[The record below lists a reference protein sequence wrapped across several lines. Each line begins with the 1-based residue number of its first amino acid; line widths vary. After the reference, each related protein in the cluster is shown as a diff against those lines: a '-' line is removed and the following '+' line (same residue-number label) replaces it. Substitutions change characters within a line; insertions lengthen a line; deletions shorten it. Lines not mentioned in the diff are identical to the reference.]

1 MQQPVG
7 VDGVGP
13 LGLAEPEEQA
23 LLGGHGLGALDHLL
37 AGRGA
42 AAVLGAQ
49 VLGHGLLGHPR
60 RGRVEL
66 EGAVDDLHVVGV
78 REARQGGLE
87 AALADVAPG
96 TDDVGPDLDLHDGHN
111 RGNDPNV
118 PACDATVAPWHPR
131 SRPGE
136 GHAPALP
143 GHRRP
148 AGAASS
154 LVAAL
159 HRATQGCVYDDL
171 TASRGDTSSFL
182 LWTLAVAAPARAVL
196 LVGARKAARL
206 RGDVRFLLGATL
218 RVFRG
223 CIRG

>member
-7 VDGVGP
+7 VDGVGA
-13 LGLAEPEEQA
+13 LGLTEPEEQA

-37 AGRGA
+37 AGRGT

-96 TDDVGPDLDLHDGHN
+96 TDDVGPDLYLHDGHN

-118 PACDATVAPWHPR
+118 PASMPQLRHGTHGQDQA
-131 SRPGE
+131 E
-136 GHAPALP
+136 GHT
-143 GHRRP
+143 
-148 AGAASS
+148 
-154 LVAAL
+154 LVAL
-159 HRATQGCVYDDL
+159 GVGRCC
-171 TASRGDTSSFL
+171 S
-182 LWTLAVAAPARAVL
+182 WAPQ
-196 LVGARKAARL
+196 AAR
-206 RGDVRFLLGATL
+206 
-218 RVFRG
+218 
-223 CIRG
+223 